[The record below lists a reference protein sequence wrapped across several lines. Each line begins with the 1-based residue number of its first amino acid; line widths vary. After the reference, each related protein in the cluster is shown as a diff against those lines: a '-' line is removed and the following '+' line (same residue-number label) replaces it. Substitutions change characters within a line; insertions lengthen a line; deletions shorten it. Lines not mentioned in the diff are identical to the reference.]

1 MKTLFN
7 FFFYLCITLAS
18 YADNVVENSF
28 VKEKNISKSY
38 AVNPDGL
45 VQISNSYGNIY
56 LTLWDENKVSIQITI
71 KVTGNNEKKVVEK
84 MNSIDVV
91 FDASSS
97 KVSAI
102 TTFENTKNSSNN
114 INYEINYTVK
124 IPRNGSISLT
134 NKYGNIEVPKLNGTS
149 NIVCQYGDVNLGDF
163 KNKTNT
169 IKLSYSSNSTFESF
183 DKMTLNCQYSHLTFQ
198 NINHIDIDGNYNT
211 FNFQNVETLSIATN
225 YSKIYSKSIQKF
237 TCNGNYLTLKLGEI
251 GNRLQINSNYSEI
264 NLASATQTKVISIN
278 GNYSN
283 TKIICPPDVAFDF
296 LVNLKYGN
304 FKENLGVTYTEK
316 AEKNASKS
324 LTGYHINQGKTNIT
338 VNTNY
343 GSLQLLKQ

>member
-102 TTFENTKNSSNN
+102 TTFENTRNSSNN

-149 NIVCQYGDVNLGDF
+149 NIVCQYGDVNFGDF

-183 DKMTLNCQYSHLTFQ
+183 DKMNLNCQYSHLTFQ

-283 TKIICPPDVAFDF
+283 TKIICQPDIAFDF